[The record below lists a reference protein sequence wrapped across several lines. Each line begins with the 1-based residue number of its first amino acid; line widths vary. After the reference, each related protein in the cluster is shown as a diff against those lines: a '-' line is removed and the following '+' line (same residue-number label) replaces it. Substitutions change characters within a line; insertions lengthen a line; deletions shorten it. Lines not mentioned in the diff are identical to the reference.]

1 VIFRVYRIPL
11 GGIKNLMNVKIINRL
26 KRNKGQI
33 EALLRLVENQED
45 CEKILLQFQAAQS
58 ALDGA
63 FRVFLEEN
71 LEQCLQNNDHQKIQ
85 KLLPLILKK

>member
-1 VIFRVYRIPL
+1 
-11 GGIKNLMNVKIINRL
+11 MNTKIINRL
-26 KRNKGQI
+26 KRNKGQL
-33 EALLRLVENQED
+33 EALIRLLEEREE
-45 CEKILLQFQAAQS
+45 CEKVLLQFQAAQS

-71 LEQCLQNNDHQKIQ
+71 LESCLADGQTDKIK

>member
-1 VIFRVYRIPL
+1 MKI
-11 GGIKNLMNVKIINRL
+11 KIINRL
-26 KRNKGQI
+26 KRNKGQL
-33 EALLRLVENQED
+33 EALIRVIENEED

-63 FRVFLEEN
+63 FKVFLESN
-71 LEQCLQNNDHQKIQ
+71 LSQCLENGDQTKIK

>member
-1 VIFRVYRIPL
+1 MNTRV
-11 GGIKNLMNVKIINRL
+11 INRL

-33 EALLRLVENQED
+33 EALIRLIEEPNS
-45 CEKILLQFQAAQS
+45 CEKALLQFQAAQS

-71 LEQCLQNNDHQKIQ
+71 IEQCLMEGKQDTIK
-85 KLLPLILKK
+85 KLLPLILKR

>member
-1 VIFRVYRIPL
+1 
-11 GGIKNLMNVKIINRL
+11 MNTKIINRL
-26 KRNKGQI
+26 KRNKGQL
-33 EALLRLVENQED
+33 EALIRLLEGSED
-45 CEKILLQFQAAQS
+45 CEKVLLQFQAAQS

-71 LEQCLQNNDHQKIQ
+71 LESCLVDGQTDKIK